1 MRRAAALLRLLR
13 SGASAGVRGRPAC
26 AAVHPLAVKSG
37 SGSDARVAT
46 ALADAYAKSGL
57 VDRARRVF
65 DETPLRDQVVWNVMV
80 SCYSSHGLVR
90 ECWDVF
96 GSMRRSGFP
105 GDGFTFSALLSV
117 RASSSSCYDHANLL
131 LVLGSSV
138 HGIVIRLGL
147 HLDVVVATALLD
159 MYAKCGQVAEASR
172 VFDAMVL
179 RNTVSWNAIIVCY
192 GKHDRG
198 KEAFDLF
205 VSMMRH
211 GFCPDELTLASL
223 LSSCA
228 DMAAANEATQLHA
241 YTVRRGLQDFLQV
254 GNALIM
260 AYGKNGFV
268 QEAKRTFGMIH
279 NPDLVTWSS
288 MVSSFAYLGL
298 SKSAIDLFDRMLQQ
312 GIRADGIA
320 FLGVLSA
327 CSHAGLIEDG
337 FKYFLLM
344 TRDYK
349 IDPTPQHLA
358 CLVDLLGR
366 AGRIRDAYE
375 FLVNMS
381 CDANVDVIGAFLGA
395 CRMRGNIES
404 AKWAASRLFSLKPDD
419 PINYLL
425 ISNTYAAAGDWNELA
440 KVRSVMR
447 NMCGNK
453 VPGCSWIEIGGIVQT
468 FVSNDMMLHQSREMQ
483 RMMELLVSLVE
494 QDCNGDDTICNDPSS
509 ILKWQ
514 DFYLEFD

>member
-1 MRRAAALLRLLR
+1 MRRPGAMFRLLR

-65 DETPLRDQVVWNVMV
+65 DETPLRDQVLWNVMV

-117 RASSSSCYDHANLL
+117 RASSSSSCYDHANLL

-159 MYAKCGQVAEASR
+159 
-172 VFDAMVL
+172 
-179 RNTVSWNAIIVCY
+179 I
-192 GKHDRG
+192 G

-298 SKSAIDLFDRMLQQ
+298 AKSAIDLFDRMLQQ

-514 DFYLEFD
+514 DFYLAFD

>member
-65 DETPLRDQVVWNVMV
+65 DETPLRDQVLWNVMV

-117 RASSSSCYDHANLL
+117 RASSSSSCYDHANLL

-260 AYGKNGFV
+260 AY
-268 QEAKRTFGMIH
+268 E
-279 NPDLVTWSS
+279 
-288 MVSSFAYLGL
+288 
-298 SKSAIDLFDRMLQQ
+298 
-312 GIRADGIA
+312 
-320 FLGVLSA
+320 
-327 CSHAGLIEDG
+327 
-337 FKYFLLM
+337 
-344 TRDYK
+344 
-349 IDPTPQHLA
+349 
-358 CLVDLLGR
+358 
-366 AGRIRDAYE
+366 
-375 FLVNMS
+375 
-381 CDANVDVIGAFLGA
+381 
-395 CRMRGNIES
+395 
-404 AKWAASRLFSLKPDD
+404 
-419 PINYLL
+419 
-425 ISNTYAAAGDWNELA
+425 
-440 KVRSVMR
+440 
-447 NMCGNK
+447 
-453 VPGCSWIEIGGIVQT
+453 
-468 FVSNDMMLHQSREMQ
+468 
-483 RMMELLVSLVE
+483 
-494 QDCNGDDTICNDPSS
+494 CNRPV
-509 ILKWQ
+509 
-514 DFYLEFD
+514 

>member
-13 SGASAGVRGRPAC
+13 FGASADGRGRAAC
-26 AAVHPLAVKSG
+26 DRIHPLAVKFG
-37 SGSDARVAT
+37 SGSDVRVAT
-46 ALADAYAKSGL
+46 ALADAYAKSGR
-57 VDRARRVF
+57 VDHARRVF
-65 DETPLRDQVVWNVMV
+65 DETPLRDQVLWNVMV

-96 GSMRRSGFP
+96 RTMRHSGYS
-105 GDGFTFSALLSV
+105 GDGFTFSALLSL
-117 RASSSSCYDHANLL
+117 RASSSFHDYANLL
-131 LVLGSSV
+131 LRLGCLV
-138 HGIVIRLGL
+138 HGIVMRLGL

-159 MYAKCGQVAEASR
+159 MYAKRGHVAEASQ

-192 GKHDRG
+192 GQHSRG
-198 KEAFDLF
+198 KDAVDSF
-205 VSMMRH
+205 VQMMRD
-211 GFCPDELTLASL
+211 GCCPDEFTIASL

-228 DMAAANEATQLHA
+228 DMAAANESAQLHA
-241 YTVRRGLQDFLQV
+241 YTVKRGLQDFLQV

-268 QEAKRTFGMIH
+268 QEATRIFDMIH

-298 SKSAIDLFDRMLQQ
+298 AKSAIHLFDRMLQQ
-312 GIRADGIA
+312 GIQVDGIA

-327 CSHAGLIEDG
+327 CSHAGLIEEA

-344 TRDYK
+344 VKDYK
-349 IDPTPQHLA
+349 IDPTPKHLA

-395 CRMRGNIES
+395 CRMRGNIDL
-404 AKWAASRLFSLKPDD
+404 AKWAASSLFSLNPND

-425 ISNTYAAAGDWNELA
+425 ISNTYAAAGSWSELA

-453 VPGCSWIEIGGIVQT
+453 VPGCSWIETGGIVQT
-468 FVSNDMMLHQSREMQ
+468 FVSNDILLHQSIEMQ
-483 RMMELLVSLVE
+483 KMIEFLVSLVE
-494 QDCNGDDTICNDPSS
+494 KDCNDDEAICSDPSS
-509 ILKWQ
+509 I
-514 DFYLEFD
+514 

>member
-1 MRRAAALLRLLR
+1 MRRAAALLRLLHV
-13 SGASAGVRGRPAC
+13 GASADRRGRPIC
-26 AAVHPLAVKSG
+26 TRIHPLAIKSG

-57 VDRARRVF
+57 VDHARRVF
-65 DETPLRDQVVWNVMV
+65 DETPHKDQMLWNVMI

-90 ECWDVF
+90 EAWELLN
-96 GSMRRSGFP
+96 SMRRSGFS

-117 RASSSSCYDHANLL
+117 RSCSTSCFDHANLL
-131 LVLGSSV
+131 LLLGSSA

-159 MYAKCGQVAEASR
+159 MYAKCGQVSEASR

-179 RNTVSWNAIIVCY
+179 RNTISWNAIIVCY
-192 GKHDRG
+192 GQQGRG

-205 VSMMRH
+205 VWMMRD
-211 GFCPDELTLASL
+211 GCCPDELTLASL

-241 YTVRRGLQDFLQV
+241 YTVKRGLQDFLQV

-268 QEAKRTFGMIH
+268 EEATRTFGMIH

-298 SKSAIDLFDRMLQQ
+298 AKNAIHLFDRMLQQ
-312 GIRADGIA
+312 GIQADGIA

-344 TRDYK
+344 MRDYK

-366 AGRIRDAYE
+366 AGRIRDAYD
-375 FLVNMS
+375 FVVNMS
-381 CDANVDVIGAFLGA
+381 CESDVDVIGAFLGA
-395 CRMRGNIES
+395 CRMRGNIQS
-404 AKWAASRLFSLKPDD
+404 AKWAASRLFSLKPND

-425 ISNTYAAAGDWNELA
+425 ISNTYAASGAWSDLA
-440 KVRSVMR
+440 KLSGLNLTLGYCQSFSVTTKDRTMYTLEGR
-447 NMCGNK
+447 KSTVLGYAL
-453 VPGCSWIEIGGIVQT
+453 V
-468 FVSNDMMLHQSREMQ
+468 
-483 RMMELLVSLVE
+483 MENAYYEGKS
-494 QDCNGDDTICNDPSS
+494 GYYSS
-509 ILKWQ
+509 APVNN
-514 DFYLEFD
+514 F